1 MYRAN
6 TSGYTHFDERNIGG
20 RTQVGA
26 ELRRFQTIV
35 QATKPS
41 REITPRDAKPYVYLH
56 GRKKPEADHFPPPP
70 CYPPGFKLPINI
82 DEIWRCSSYQQRK
95 EYREHCQRLAYL
107 TKHVQDHNKHSLERR
122 KAVTAETNFPAMHPS
137 TRRISTSNPHP
148 PKTPRPRSC
157 VATLRT
163 PCKPTIKESPASLPT
178 SQSPTTSSQ
187 YRQKLLAFIRQIQ
200 DEGQTSNE
208 LEEVRTPEISLP
220 DGWDTAV
227 DSKGRRYYIDHKN
240 RQTTWD
246 PPTDPKADLE

>member
-122 KAVTAETNFPAMHPS
+122 KVVTAETNFPAMHPS
-137 TRRISTSNPHP
+137 TRRISTKS
-148 PKTPRPRSC
+148 
-157 VATLRT
+157 
-163 PCKPTIKESPASLPT
+163 
-178 SQSPTTSSQ
+178 TSSKDTQ
-187 YRQKLLAFIRQIQ
+187 TTLLRRHATNALQTNDQGESSIAANKPEPNHKQPIQ